1 MIQYKYAPETRS
13 GLPNETQKGG
23 AVMRKELRQNL
34 EAAGCSKRFIAE
46 YAACLDDSEQCAR
59 MLAAH
64 RRSLLDHIHREE
76 QQIRCLDYLVYTMKG
91 TEK

>member
-1 MIQYKYAPETRS
+1 MGE
-13 GLPNETQKGG
+13 
-23 AVMRKELRQNL
+23 ELRKNL

-46 YAACLDDSEQCAR
+46 YAASLGDSERCAR

-64 RRSLLDHIHREE
+64 RKALLDRIHREE

-91 TEK
+91 EQQ

>member
-1 MIQYKYAPETRS
+1 
-13 GLPNETQKGG
+13 
-23 AVMRKELRQNL
+23 
-34 EAAGCSKRFIAE
+34 
-46 YAACLDDSEQCAR
+46 

-64 RRSLLDHIHREE
+64 RRSLLDRIHREE